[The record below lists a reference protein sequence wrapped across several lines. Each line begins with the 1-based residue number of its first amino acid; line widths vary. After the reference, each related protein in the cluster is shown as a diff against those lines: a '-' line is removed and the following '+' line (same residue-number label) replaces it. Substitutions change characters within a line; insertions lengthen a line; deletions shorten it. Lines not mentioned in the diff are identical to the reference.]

1 MRQGQRALYVVYCD
15 NIILRNKIRH
25 QRLLTSSTSTVC
37 AITMASYNTSTDD
50 LAIYVLGIIVL
61 EVARAAAAVRNLS

>member
-1 MRQGQRALYVVYCD
+1 MRQGQRASYVGYCD
-15 NIILRNKIRH
+15 NMILRNKVRH

-37 AITMASYNTSTDD
+37 AVTMASYNTSSYD
-50 LAIYVLGIIVL
+50 LAIDVLGIIVL